1 VSPFPISSSTP
12 CPADPKG
19 KRNVPPELRD
29 DEMMTRAIELARA
42 ARRHTAPWPSVGC
55 VLALDGAI
63 VGEGATGPFPAGPHA
78 EVAAL
83 QSAGERARGA
93 TAYCTLEPCNHHG
106 NTPPC
111 TEALIAAGVVRV
123 VVAVV
128 DPDPRVEGRGLARL
142 REAGLRVE
150 TGVRSAEAERDLAPY
165 LHHRRTGRAF
175 VVAKVALSLDG
186 RVAAAD
192 GTSQW
197 ITSEAARADA
207 HELRADSQAVVV
219 GAGTAL
225 ADRPAMTVRGVQVV
239 PARAPLRVLLDG
251 RGRVP
256 AEGPLF
262 DPASGSTLVIT
273 TDHAGS
279 GAVDAWR
286 AAGAKVEAVA
296 AGADGRGVD
305 LDAAFT
311 VLGRE
316 GVLQALVEGGGTL
329 LGAVVGGGHAQRLVA
344 YVAPTLLGINGTPG
358 FAYAGPATIAEAPRF
373 ELVGVARV
381 GADVRLDL
389 EPRAEVR

>member
-1 VSPFPISSSTP
+1 MGDV
-12 CPADPKG
+12 
-19 KRNVPPELRD
+19 RD
-29 DEMMTRAIELARA
+29 DELMLRAIALARA
-42 ARRHTAPWPSVGC
+42 ARRHTAPWPAVGC
-55 VLALDGAI
+55 VITQAGTV
-63 VGEGATGPFPAGPHA
+63 VGEGATGPYPTGPHA

-83 QSAGERARGA
+83 RAAGDRARGA
-93 TAYCTLEPCNHHG
+93 TAYCTLEPCDHHG

-111 TEALIAAGVVRV
+111 TEALIAGGVARV
-123 VVAVV
+123 VVAVG
-128 DPDPRVEGRGLARL
+128 DPDDRVAGRGYERL
-142 REAGLRVE
+142 RNAGIEVV
-150 TGVRSAEAERDLAPY
+150 TGVGTAAAERGLAPY

-192 GTSQW
+192 GSSQW
-197 ITSEAARADA
+197 ITGAEARAEG

-225 ADRPAMTVRGVQVV
+225 ADRPALTVRGV
-239 PARAPLRVLLDG
+239 PDPPERAPMRVLFDS
-251 RGRVP
+251 RGRVG
-256 AEGPLF
+256 ADGPLF
-262 DPASGSTLVIT
+262 DSALGPTLVVT
-273 TDHAGS
+273 TDRARP

-296 AGADGRGVD
+296 PGAGGRGVD

-329 LGAVVGGGHAQRLVA
+329 LGSVVESGHAQRLVA
-344 YVAPTLLGINGTPG
+344 FVAPVLLGTDGAAG
-358 FAYAGPATIAEAPRF
+358 FAYAGPRSIGAAPRF
-373 ELVGVARV
+373 DLVAVARV

-389 EPRAEVR
+389 EPRREVG